1 MDIKV
6 NVESIDLAEYIGTHY
21 DEDGDRVPAG
31 TLAEVVVHQLV
42 EKFAKSDS
50 YRGLAERV
58 QTIRNDEIRAQLAP
72 VIAEALAKPIQ
83 TTNAYGE
90 RTGAETTLRELI
102 AAEARRYLSERDN
115 GYNAQKGTRLEIEV
129 RKAVDAAFRA
139 EIAAEV
145 KQAKEA
151 VVTQLGATVAE
162 LVATAV
168 REALA
173 KR

>member
-6 NVESIDLAEYIGTHY
+6 NVESIDLAEYIGSHY

-31 TLAEVVVHQLV
+31 TLADVIVHQLV

-83 TTNAYGE
+83 TTNGYGE
-90 RTGAETTLRELI
+90 RTGGETTLRELI
-102 AAEARRYLSERDN
+102 AAEARRYLTERSE
-115 GYNAQKGTRLEIEV
+115 GYNAKRTRLQVAV
-129 RKAVDAAFRA
+129 REAVDAGFRA

>member
-6 NVESIDLAEYIGTHY
+6 NVEKIDLSEYIGTHY
-21 DEDGDRVPAG
+21 DEDGDRVPGG
-31 TLAEVVVHQLV
+31 TLGDAVVRQLV
-42 EKFAKSDS
+42 EQFAKSDS

-72 VIAEALAKPIQ
+72 VIAEALAEPIQ

-102 AAEARRYLSERDN
+102 AAEARRYLTERDN
-115 GYNAQKGTRLEIEV
+115 SYNAQKGTRLQIAV
-129 RKAVDAAFRA
+129 REAVDAAFRA

-162 LVATAV
+162 LVSAAV